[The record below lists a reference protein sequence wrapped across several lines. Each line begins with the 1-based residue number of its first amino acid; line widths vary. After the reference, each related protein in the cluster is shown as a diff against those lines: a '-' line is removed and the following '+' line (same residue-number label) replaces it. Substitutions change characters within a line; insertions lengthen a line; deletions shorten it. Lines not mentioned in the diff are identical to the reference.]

1 MNTRNRRLVWIWGS
15 LLLLLLLVSALPQLT
30 VAPQQLMP
38 VDDSAQDP
46 MLNIAK
52 FIKVLVLLA
61 LPLYVVFLL
70 LFIPVFRSRKALIA
84 AIVLLLVLLTAAWL
98 VANMIAVDEPK
109 PTPQP
114 PELPE
119 GETVVEPLPQ
129 EAPAVELIPA
139 DTPPQWVSLLISFI
153 AVSVIIL
160 TAAFLIWWF
169 WPQRLKRSP
178 LLELSKEAEQAL
190 EALEQGEELRNVVVR
205 CYVEMG
211 RVVNRMRGIKR
222 ARTMT
227 PREFEQ
233 QLALINLPTE
243 PIAGLTRLFER
254 VRYGTDAVDKA
265 AERQAKE
272 CLSAIVHACREGV

>member
-1 MNTRNRRLVWIWGS
+1 MNTRNRRLILIWGS

-30 VAPQQLMP
+30 VAPQQLMQ

-52 FIKVLVLLA
+52 LIKVLVLLA
-61 LPLYVVFLL
+61 VPLYVVFLL

-84 AIVLLLVLLTAAWL
+84 GIVLLLVLLTAAWL
-98 VANMIAVDEPK
+98 LAKLVPTDEPR

-114 PELPE
+114 SEALE
-119 GETVVEPLPQ
+119 AETIVEPLP
-129 EAPAVELIPA
+129 EGTPAAEPIPV

-153 AVSVIIL
+153 AVSVIL
-160 TAAFLIWWF
+160 LSVAALLWWF
-169 WPQRLKRSP
+169 WPQRRKGSP
-178 LLELSKEAEQAL
+178 LLELSHEAEQAL

-211 RVVNRMRGIKR
+211 RVVNRMRGIQR
-222 ARTMT
+222 AKTMT
-227 PREFEQ
+227 PREFER
-233 QLALINLPTE
+233 QLAQIDLPSE

-254 VRYGTDAVDKA
+254 VRYGTDEVDNV
-265 AERQAKE
+265 AERQARE
-272 CLSAIVHACREGV
+272 CLSAIVHACREGL